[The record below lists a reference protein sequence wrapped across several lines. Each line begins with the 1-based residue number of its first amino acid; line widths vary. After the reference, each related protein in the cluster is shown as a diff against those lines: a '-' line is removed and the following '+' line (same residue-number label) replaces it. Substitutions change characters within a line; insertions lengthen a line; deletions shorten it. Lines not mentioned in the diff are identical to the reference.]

1 MGGGCTLG
9 PRGGKAWVGERA
21 GWVGGGGGAG
31 AARAR
36 ARTLTAL
43 VYCMLIARACA
54 AVGWLVLGVLIKDEG
69 DTSTSPPTNTW
80 P

>member
-21 GWVGGGGGAG
+21 GGGGGCWGGASP
-31 AARAR
+31 
-36 ARTLTAL
+36 RTLTAL

>member
-1 MGGGCTLG
+1 MVGARWAQGVGRHGWGRGLGGWGGC
-9 PRGGKAWVGERA
+9 W
-21 GWVGGGGGAG
+21 GGASP
-31 AARAR
+31 
-36 ARTLTAL
+36 RTLTAL
-43 VYCMLIARACA
+43 VYCMLIARACV

>member
-1 MGGGCTLG
+1 MWLGGGC
-9 PRGGKAWVGERA
+9 W
-21 GWVGGGGGAG
+21 GGASP
-31 AARAR
+31 
-36 ARTLTAL
+36 RTLTAL

>member
-1 MGGGCTLG
+1 MVGARWAQGVGRHGWGRGLGGWGGGC
-9 PRGGKAWVGERA
+9 W
-21 GWVGGGGGAG
+21 GGASP
-31 AARAR
+31 
-36 ARTLTAL
+36 RTLTAL